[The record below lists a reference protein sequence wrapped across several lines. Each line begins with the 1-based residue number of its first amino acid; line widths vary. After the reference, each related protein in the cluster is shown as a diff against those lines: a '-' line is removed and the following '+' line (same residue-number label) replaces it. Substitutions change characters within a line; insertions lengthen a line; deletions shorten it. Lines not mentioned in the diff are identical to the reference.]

1 MRGFKIKKVLSP
13 FYSVLAIGFL
23 TTGCASTA
31 DLLVSHTV
39 PYATQI
45 SACEPGESHVSPIVG
60 GETVT
65 RDDPDSRLVVEIR
78 IRRGAKDSVCTGSLL
93 NDWLVLT
100 AAHCVMG
107 DALDV
112 YAQFVTKEGCPFRHY
127 RRHQIAVDELTMHP
141 EFNGDPRAFKDLA
154 ILKLKNKAPEDQ
166 RRLVLSSGTTTA
178 ASGDVLLL
186 GFGVTGEEKKDSMTL
201 RRVRKKPEEISEKR
215 GIFLVDQ
222 KTRMS
227 GFCRGDSGAPLITF
241 VDDIPY
247 IMGVNSANIGSGTE
261 KRDECHTLSV
271 AMDVR
276 SFGRWIQTTME
287 ELTPRPSL
295 FSW

>member
-107 DALDV
+107 DAPDV
-112 YAQFVTKEGCPFRHY
+112 YAQFVTKDGCPFRHY
-127 RRHQIAVDELTMHP
+127 RRHRIAVDEFTLHP
-141 EFNGDPRAFKDLA
+141 DFDGDPRTFKDLA
-154 ILKLKNKAPEDQ
+154 ILKLKSKAPEDQ
-166 RRLVLSSGTTTA
+166 RRLVLNSESTP
-178 ASGDVLLL
+178 DNREVLLL
-186 GFGVTGEEKKDSMTL
+186 GFGVTGEDKNDSMTL
-201 RRVRKKPEEISEKR
+201 RRVRKNSDEITSKN

-276 SFGRWIQTTME
+276 IFERWIQTTME